1 MEKART
7 GQRGQTAM
15 KMSSAVRTM
24 PESGIREI
32 VALARNVPD
41 CIRLDLGE
49 PHFNTPGHIVEAA
62 HKAALAGETRYAP
75 PAGLPSTRAA
85 AAEKIRRVNGLEA
98 DPEKIII
105 TNGATSGLLNAL
117 IATIEPGD
125 EVLMPDPGWPV
136 WEMMILAARGIA
148 VRYETPRETGFLPE
162 PDKMSAL
169 VTPRTRAIIINT
181 PSNPT
186 GVVMPGS
193 LIEAMVAFARRHD
206 LWVISDECYDEI
218 LFEGTHV
225 SAAHYDTDDR
235 VISVFSCSKSYAMT
249 GWRLGYTLAPAGIAA
264 AMAKLQT
271 AITSSISTPTQ
282 KAAEA
287 AFAGPQDLQAMMR
300 TTYAAQRDLALSMIQ
315 QAGLPVWRP
324 SGAFYCMLDVSRAT
338 DDTYAFA
345 KRMVA
350 VQKVSVAP
358 GETFGNAGAGLVRLS
373 LATTPEKLE
382 EGLSRLLAVITG

>member
-1 MEKART
+1 MD
-7 GQRGQTAM
+7 
-15 KMSSAVRTM
+15 MSAAVREM

-32 VALARNVPD
+32 VALARTVPD

-49 PHFNTPGHIVEAA
+49 PHFDTPAHIVEAA
-62 HKAALAGETRYAP
+62 HRAALAGETRYAP

-85 AAEKIRRVNGLEA
+85 AADKIRRVNGLEA
-98 DPEKIII
+98 HPDRVII

-136 WEMMILAARGIA
+136 WEMMILAARGVP

-162 PDKMSAL
+162 PGKMDAL
-169 VTPRTRAIIINT
+169 ITARTRAIILNT

-186 GVVMPGS
+186 GVVMPGA
-193 LIEAMVAFARRHD
+193 LVEEMVAFARRHD

-218 LFEGTHV
+218 LFEGEHV
-225 SAAHYDTDDR
+225 SAARFDTDDR

-287 AFAGPQDLQAMMR
+287 AFAGPQDLQQTMR
-300 TTYAAQRDLALSMIQ
+300 NAYAQQRDLALAMIQ

-324 SGAFYCMLDVSRAT
+324 NGAFYCMLDISRAT

-350 VQKVSVAP
+350 ERKVSVAP
-358 GETFGNAGAGLVRLS
+358 GETFGRNGAGLVRLS

-382 EGLSRLLAVITG
+382 EGLARLLAAIAG